1 MNILLAI
8 DGSSASDRAA
18 RHVVQLAG
26 QLQSPPTLLMVNVA
40 APLLPQ
46 AARKLGRKSTAEY
59 YASGS
64 EYAVRKARS
73 ILDRAGVAYSEA
85 FPLGD
90 AAEEVTRLA
99 EKHDID
105 LVVMGSRGQTALKGL
120 LLGSVASRVL
130 ALSKAPVTVIR

>member
-1 MNILLAI
+1 
-8 DGSSASDRAA
+8 
-18 RHVVQLAG
+18 
-26 QLQSPPTLLMVNVA
+26 MVNVA

-46 AARKLGRKSTAEY
+46 AARKLGRKSTAEH

-85 FPLGD
+85 FLLGD

-105 LVVMGSRGQTALKGL
+105 LVVMGSRVQTALTGL

-130 ALSKAPVTVIR
+130 ALSEPQSPRPNSRP

>member
-26 QLQSPPTLLMVNVA
+26 QLQSPPMLLMVNVA

-105 LVVMGSRGQTALKGL
+105 LVVVDRKSTRLN
-120 LLGSVASRVL
+120 SSH
-130 ALSKAPVTVIR
+130 

>member
-26 QLQSPPTLLMVNVA
+26 QLQSPPTLLMVNVC

-46 AARKLGRKSTAEY
+46 AARKLGRKSTTEY

-85 FPLGD
+85 FPVGD
-90 AAEEVTRLA
+90 AAGELTRLA
-99 EKHDID
+99 DKHDID
-105 LVVMGSRGQTALKGL
+105 LLVMGSRGQTALKGL

-130 ALSKAPVTVIR
+130 ALSKVPVTVVR

>member
-18 RHVVQLAG
+18 RHAVQLAG
-26 QLQSPPTLLMVNVA
+26 QLRDPPAMYLVNVA

-64 EYAVRKARS
+64 EYAVRKARD
-73 ILDRAGVAYSEA
+73 ILDRAKIAYSEA
-85 FPLGD
+85 FPVGD
-90 AAEEVTRLA
+90 AAEEISRLA
-99 EKHDID
+99 DKHDID
-105 LVVMGSRGQTALKGL
+105 LIVMGSRGQTALKGL

-130 ALSKAPVTVIR
+130 ALSKVPVTVVR

>member
-26 QLQSPPTLLMVNVA
+26 QLQSPPMLLMVNVA

-59 YASGS
+59 YARGS

-73 ILDRAGVAYSEA
+73 ILDRAGVAYRSEEHTSA
-85 FPLGD
+85 LQPLLPHSY
-90 AAEEVTRLA
+90 AVF
-99 EKHDID
+99 
-105 LVVMGSRGQTALKGL
+105 SLK
-120 LLGSVASRVL
+120 
-130 ALSKAPVTVIR
+130 

>member
-1 MNILLAI
+1 
-8 DGSSASDRAA
+8 
-18 RHVVQLAG
+18 
-26 QLQSPPTLLMVNVA
+26 MVNVA

-105 LVVMGSRGQTALKGL
+105 LVVMGSRGQTALKRSEEHTSEL
-120 LLGSVASRVL
+120 QSLMRISYAVFCVKKIQPMTTIRTPMLISVTHSMH
-130 ALSKAPVTVIR
+130 

>member
-1 MNILLAI
+1 MP
-8 DGSSASDRAA
+8 ASDRSAS
-18 RHVVQLAG
+18 HVVQLAG
-26 QLQSPPTLLMVNVA
+26 QRPSPPRLLMVNGA

-73 ILDRAGVAYSEA
+73 SLDRAGVAYSEA

-90 AAEEVTRLA
+90 AAEEVTGLA
-99 EKHDID
+99 EKHAIELVGQGTRGQND
-105 LVVMGSRGQTALKGL
+105 LKCLLPGPRASRGHTWEKRGV
-120 LLGSVASRVL
+120 G
-130 ALSKAPVTVIR
+130 I

>member
-1 MNILLAI
+1 MLAR
-8 DGSSASDRAA
+8 G
-18 RHVVQLAG
+18 
-26 QLQSPPTLLMVNVA
+26 
-40 APLLPQ
+40 
-46 AARKLGRKSTAEY
+46 
-59 YASGS
+59 
-64 EYAVRKARS
+64 
-73 ILDRAGVAYSEA
+73 GVAYSEA

-130 ALSKAPVTVIR
+130 ALSKTPVTVIRQLPFPLQETRPGQGRRPRPGAGRLGPGAASLARGYASKRLSWSTAGAGTGRPPSN